1 MAVAARV
8 SEERYAPVT
17 VVYRHSKAAVA
28 QPVPQPKTRPRTRP
42 VAAPQTKT
50 RLRRVKDP
58 KLKQKVV
65 TIGSIVFVAFLAIV
79 MLSGYIMVYSTSSQ
93 INQMKAQNVELEA
106 SLNELNAQLEQS
118 VDLNEIRQAALSE
131 GMIYPDS
138 QQIVPI
144 G

>member
-1 MAVAARV
+1 
-8 SEERYAPVT
+8 
-17 VVYRHSKAAVA
+17 
-28 QPVPQPKTRPRTRP
+28 
-42 VAAPQTKT
+42 
-50 RLRRVKDP
+50 
-58 KLKQKVV
+58 
-65 TIGSIVFVAFLAIV
+65 
-79 MLSGYIMVYSTSSQ
+79 MVNSTYSQ